1 MCVCGVIL
9 WVCSKPKMYD
19 RDQMI
24 SIFKET
30 KADEVEAGKR
40 GNAENASQNK
50 AHEHGSSEASTN
62 GAGAGEN
69 ASSAPHAKD
78 TAPKEGD
85 PVPGGSSD
93 TASSAPT
100 MNGSS
105 AVSATGGPKK
115 MSWAQMAKTSK
126 AADTAVST

>member
-50 AHEHGSSEASTN
+50 AHEHGSSEAPALFLPPVAPRRCRGRRWLKPARLQTQLCRRKTH
-62 GAGAGEN
+62 GV
-69 ASSAPHAKD
+69 ASGLLS
-78 TAPKEGD
+78 
-85 PVPGGSSD
+85 GGSLGI
-93 TASSAPT
+93 SS
-100 MNGSS
+100 SS
-105 AVSATGGPKK
+105 IF
-115 MSWAQMAKTSK
+115 QME
-126 AADTAVST
+126 